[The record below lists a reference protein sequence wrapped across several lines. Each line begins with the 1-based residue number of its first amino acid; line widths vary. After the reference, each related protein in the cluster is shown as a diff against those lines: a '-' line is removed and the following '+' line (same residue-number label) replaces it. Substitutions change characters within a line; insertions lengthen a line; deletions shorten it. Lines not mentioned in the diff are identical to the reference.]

1 MIKEEYDK
9 VAFKVAF
16 LSFKS
21 DAVRGLKS
29 AEYKPRCFIR
39 QVMQLYYFLFVTLI
53 HYKYRMLGLFGLPK
67 RPTANLKDKPA
78 GQNILPKYDASAI
91 SNKMNASLYGIK
103 E

>member
-1 MIKEEYDK
+1 MIREEYDK
-9 VAFKVAF
+9 ATFKVAF

-21 DAVRGLKS
+21 DAIRGLKS
-29 AEYKPRCFIR
+29 AEYKPHCFAR
-39 QVMQLYYFLFVTLI
+39 QIMQLYYFLFVTLI

-78 GQNILPKYDASAI
+78 EQNILPKYDPSAV
-91 SNKMNASLYGIK
+91 SKKMNASLYGIK